1 MIQPAGAFVVE
12 ESPWTLEDLIE
23 ESSCDGQKAKPH
35 HRQGEDQLRDSLEQK
50 RLLSFPPNHTR
61 QNEVSILAE
70 CLLKF

>member
-35 HRQGEDQLRDSLEQK
+35 HRQGENQLRDSLE
-50 RLLSFPPNHTR
+50 T
-61 QNEVSILAE
+61 AE
-70 CLLKF
+70 DMGF